1 MYLFHSVLVAE
12 QFVLMSILVLILDH
26 LVTFKLVVQRLEL
39 GKVVLTFQNVTLAL
53 FVLFSFWICT
63 TQLRFQ
69 VMLSCFGL
77 K

>member
-26 LVTFKLVVQRLEL
+26 LVTFKLVVQKLDL

-53 FVLFSFWICT
+53 FVLFSFWIYT